1 MMEQHKR
8 KKLQWLMTPLVPL
21 VIIGGYIWPY
31 LGYIAITLMAL
42 MMILALFRGRYYC
55 GWICAM
61 GAFHERILSKVS
73 LKKKM
78 PPVLKK
84 SWFKW
89 TVFALMMSLL
99 TTRLLLTNGD
109 PRAVGAVFVMMW
121 TLSTALAIGIG
132 LIWKPRSWCSICPMG
147 LVQGLLSPAT
157 YRLQVA
163 DSCKQ
168 CGLCQK
174 ACPIETYPGAYK
186 DVHYV
191 KSADCMRCGKCVA
204 TCPGKKLSFQDKR

>member
-1 MMEQHKR
+1 MTNQQTR
-8 KKLQWLMTPLVPL
+8 KNRQWLMAPLVPL
-21 VIIGGYIWPY
+21 VIIGGFIWPY

-42 MMILALFRGRYYC
+42 MMALALFRGRYYC
-55 GWICAM
+55 SWICPM
-61 GAFHERILSKVS
+61 GAFHERILSTVS
-73 LKKKM
+73 LHKKM
-78 PPVLKK
+78 LPVFKK

-89 TVFALMMSLL
+89 TIFILMMSLL

-109 PRAVGAVFVMMW
+109 PSAVGAVFVMMW

-132 LIWKPRSWCSICPMG
+132 LIWKPRSWCSICPMA
-147 LVQGLLSPAT
+147 LSQGFLSPKT

-168 CGLCQK
+168 CGLCQR

-186 DVHYV
+186 DKGYV
-191 KSADCMRCGKCVA
+191 KSSECMRCGTCIKI
-204 TCPGKKLSFQDKR
+204 CPGHTLSLPDKK

>member
-1 MMEQHKR
+1 MMEQQNR
-8 KKLQWLMTPLVPL
+8 KNLQWLMAPLVPL
-21 VIIGGYIWPY
+21 VIIGGAIWPY
-31 LGYIAITLMAL
+31 LGYIALTLMAV
-42 MMILALFRGRYYC
+42 MIVMALFRGRYYC

-61 GAFHERILSKVS
+61 GAFHERILTKVS

-84 SWFKW
+84 TWFKW
-89 TVFALMMSLL
+89 TIFALMMSLL

-121 TLSTALAIGIG
+121 TVSTALAIAIG
-132 LIWKPRSWCSICPMG
+132 VIWKPRSWCSICPMA
-147 LVQGLLSPAT
+147 LVQGFLSPKT

-163 DSCKQ
+163 DSCRQ

-174 ACPIETYPGAYK
+174 ACPIETYPGAYR
-186 DVHYV
+186 DDRYV
-191 KSADCMRCGKCVA
+191 KSANCMRCGKCVA
-204 TCPGKKLSFQDKR
+204 TCPGKKLSF